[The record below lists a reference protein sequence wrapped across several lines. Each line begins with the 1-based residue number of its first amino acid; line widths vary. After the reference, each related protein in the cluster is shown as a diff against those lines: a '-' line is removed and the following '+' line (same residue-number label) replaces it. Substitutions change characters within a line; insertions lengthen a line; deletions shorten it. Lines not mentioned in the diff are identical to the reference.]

1 MSSISKAVNM
11 IVSKY
16 DELNDVPSGEIVFK
30 IGQTTFKISKETD
43 DISINYISSANVD
56 YTYSCSNKTEFE
68 NFVGTLFT

>member
-1 MSSISKAVNM
+1 MSSISQAVNM

-30 IGQTTFKISKETD
+30 IGQTNFKISKEND

-56 YTYSCSNKTEFE
+56 YTYSCSNKAEFE
-68 NFVGTLFT
+68 NFVGSIFA